1 LNAENIQWLQAY
13 KGTPGL
19 DLELSNRIETRLN
32 LEKGYQLLEAEELT
46 TEDLKRLDS
55 YKDNPNI

>member
-1 LNAENIQWLQAY
+1 MQWLQTY
-13 KGTPGL
+13 KDTPGL

-32 LEKGYQLLEAEELT
+32 LEKCYQLLEVEELT